1 MLIDTHCHLYYDNLF
16 ENLDQVLGRA
26 RDQGVTKF
34 ICVGTNLSDSKKS
47 LTISNKY
54 EGVFASVGIHP
65 HDSKDAPDNF
75 VEEIYDLMKHKNIVA
90 LGEMGLDYFRNLS
103 EPKIQKRVFRAQ
115 LGIAKTL
122 NKPVILHN
130 RDADN
135 DLLKILSEYPDVK
148 GIAHC
153 FSSTLEVAERLV
165 SLGYFIS
172 FSGNI
177 TYKNSHLPQVAR
189 KVPLNRLLIETDCPF
204 LSPHPHRGKTNEPSR
219 VRLVAEKLAEIH
231 SMPLKRMTKIT
242 SKKCRK
248 NIWTIIVMALKSREH
263 PFRKKWGQNFLIDK
277 NLLEKIARTISPE
290 YSDCFL
296 EIGPGDG
303 SLTELIYPYTSSM
316 IAVEIDPLLVNN
328 LKSKPILNGL
338 DIMHGD
344 ILSINIEI

>member
-16 ENLDQVLGRA
+16 ENLDQVLVRA

-47 LTISNKY
+47 LTISNEY

-204 LSPHPHRGKTNEPSR
+204 LTPHPYRGSKNEPKY
-219 VRLVAEKLAEIH
+219 VL
-231 SMPLKRMTKIT
+231 
-242 SKKCRK
+242 
-248 NIWTIIVMALKSREH
+248 TIA
-263 PFRKKWGQNFLIDK
+263 
-277 NLLEKIARTISPE
+277 EKIAELRGETIEKIALS
-290 YSDCFL
+290 
-296 EIGPGDG
+296 
-303 SLTELIYPYTSSM
+303 TSKN
-316 IAVEIDPLLVNN
+316 AEQFF
-328 LKSKPILNGL
+328 
-338 DIMHGD
+338 
-344 ILSINIEI
+344 NI

>member
-47 LTISNKY
+47 LTLSNEY

-65 HDSKDAPDNF
+65 HDSKDAPGNF
-75 VEEIYDLMKHKNIVA
+75 VEEIYDLLKHKNIVA
-90 LGEMGLDYFRNLS
+90 LGEMGLDYFRNFS
-103 EPKIQKRVFRAQ
+103 EPKIQKRIFRAQ
-115 LGIAKTL
+115 LDIAKTL

-153 FSSTLEVAERLV
+153 FSSTLEVAEKLV

-189 KVPLNRLLIETDCPF
+189 KVPLHRLLIETDCPF

-231 SMPLKRMTKIT
+231 SMPLNRMAEVT
-242 SKKCRK
+242 SK
-248 NIWTIIVMALKSREH
+248 NA
-263 PFRKKWGQNFLIDK
+263 
-277 NLLEKIARTISPE
+277 EKI
-290 YSDCFL
+290 F
-296 EIGPGDG
+296 G
-303 SLTELIYPYTSSM
+303 
-316 IAVEIDPLLVNN
+316 V
-328 LKSKPILNGL
+328 
-338 DIMHGD
+338 
-344 ILSINIEI
+344 